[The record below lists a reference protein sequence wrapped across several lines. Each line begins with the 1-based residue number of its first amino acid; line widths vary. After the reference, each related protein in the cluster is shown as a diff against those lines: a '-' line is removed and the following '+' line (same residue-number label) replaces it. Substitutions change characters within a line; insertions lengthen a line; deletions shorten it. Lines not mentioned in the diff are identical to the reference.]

1 MRAGRLLLTVGNTR
15 SKEEAEV
22 QKTLALTAAV
32 VVLVAIAAA
41 GSLFTLTAVSHS
53 HQTCGRVNQAD
64 LRAAAAPDYAKKL
77 ERLARCG
84 S

>member
-1 MRAGRLLLTVGNTR
+1 VP
-15 SKEEAEV
+15 
-22 QKTLALTAAV
+22 KTLALTAAV
-32 VVLVAIAAA
+32 VVLVALAAA
-41 GSLFTLTAVSHS
+41 GSLFTLSAVSSS
-53 HQTCGRVNQAD
+53 HQTCGKVNQAD